1 MRAQNPNQRQDTN
14 IFDDNRPI
22 FIDEE
27 LIPTKAETS
36 RKTKSPKGPD
46 KLPDKGLDMNE
57 NVSSFP
63 SIPTY
68 EQNAVFAG
76 LKSFESLAE
85 HSKSARQYD

>member
-1 MRAQNPNQRQDTN
+1 
-14 IFDDNRPI
+14 
-22 FIDEE
+22 
-27 LIPTKAETS
+27 
-36 RKTKSPKGPD
+36 
-46 KLPDKGLDMNE
+46 MNE